1 MAVPN
6 LDTKN
11 NKNKIIF
18 TIGRMNP
25 PTPGHMLLIEKLI
38 QRAASLGESKIGI
51 ILSHSQNIPKNPFS
65 CNEKRNLLISSM
77 IDSLKQQMK
86 QKTYVPPISHSS
98 IDAVSPI
105 IICMNDPTPEA
116 FGKHPILK
124 SINALLANYEYYPE
138 TRMELIIGEDRAQD
152 YEWIKDSLA
161 NRETPVI
168 LEIGSI
174 PRPEGAISAT
184 EIRGYAMNGD
194 WTNFY
199 QKMRPSGMSEEKIR
213 EMYSELNELLTSS
226 GPVKKRGK
234 TGGRKTGGRKTGGR
248 KTGGRKTKGKTYK
261 RGCKKNKSR
270 KR

>member
-1 MAVPN
+1 MALPN
-6 LDTKN
+6 LDNKN

-65 CNEKRNLLISSM
+65 CNEKRNLLLSSM

-86 QKTYVPPISHSS
+86 EKTYAPPISPLS
-98 IDAVSPI
+98 IDSVSPI
-105 IICMNDPTPEA
+105 IICMNDPTPEE

-124 SINALLANYEYYPE
+124 SINALIAIYGDPDA
-138 TRMELIIGEDRAQD
+138 RMELIIGEDRAQD

-161 NRETPVI
+161 NREMPVV
-168 LEIGSI
+168 LEITSI

-194 WTNFY
+194 WSNFY
-199 QKMRPSGMSEEKIR
+199 QKMKSSGMPEEKIK
-213 EMYSELNELLTSS
+213 ELYSELNDLLTSS
-226 GPVKKRGK
+226 GPVKKRSK
-234 TGGRKTGGRKTGGR
+234 TGGKKTRGKKNKGEKTR
-248 KTGGRKTKGKTYK
+248 RKTYK
-261 RGCKKNKSR
+261 RVYKKNKSR
-270 KR
+270 KY